1 MDSIELIEKKCRDKG
16 VSMASVCRELK
27 LQRMYIS
34 RWKKTKPTALKYID
48 KINSHLDAINK

>member
-34 RWKKTKPTALKYID
+34 RWKKAKPTALKYID
-48 KINSHLDAINK
+48 RINQYLDELS

>member
-16 VSMASVCRELK
+16 VSMASVCRSLK

-34 RWKKTKPTALKYID
+34 RWKKTKPTALRYVD
-48 KINSHLDAINK
+48 RINQYLDELS